1 MNSPV
6 PGYRPWC
13 PKCRHPR
20 LSAEHEPR
28 LHTAVV
34 SCYMCGW
41 SLYGDDNVAAFVEKQ
56 SAEFSSKP
64 KKRTP
69 QKRWA
74 RPKRAFRPAS
84 VVPAVPAQKPV
95 ADPTPEIPTCAWKDC
110 SKPVRVSR
118 GKPTKYC
125 SRKCCV
131 KNAHARDRA
140 RRAKKAK
147 KDGRSD

>member
-13 PKCRHPR
+13 PKCKHPT

-28 LHTAVV
+28 IHTMVV

-56 SAEFSSKP
+56 SAEFSSK
-64 KKRTP
+64 KKKKS
-69 QKRWA
+69 QKRWT
-74 RPKRAFRPAS
+74 RPKKAFRP
-84 VVPAVPAQKPV
+84 VPAAPAISIQEPGAPPV
-95 ADPTPEIPTCAWKDC
+95 PEIPTCAWKDC
-110 SKPVRVSR
+110 SKPVRMSQ

-140 RRAKKAK
+140 RRAEKAAK
-147 KDGRSD
+147 NGRPD